1 MRGKSKARGILLS
14 LCQIWF
20 FSQKYFDRTMQ
31 KYYHARPMTVIDSL
45 EFAQTG
51 QSLSGDLPIPGLT
64 RLRDSLADALG
75 KIEFVVKGG
84 LDGRRRPTLSV
95 EVSGVLHLQC
105 QRCLGVL
112 DYPLR
117 ISSTLLLVSPS
128 GVAAEDLEAEDA
140 EWIEASTTLDVTELV
155 EDEILLSLPY
165 APRHVDES
173 CGRGPVATP
182 ESAKVLA
189 FAKLGALKRNSN

>member
-1 MRGKSKARGILLS
+1 
-14 LCQIWF
+14 
-20 FSQKYFDRTMQ
+20 
-31 KYYHARPMTVIDSL
+31 MTVIDSL

-51 QSLSGDLPIPGLT
+51 QSLRGDLPIPELT
-64 RLRDSLADALG
+64 RLRDSLADVLG

>member
-1 MRGKSKARGILLS
+1 MRGKFKAWGILLS

-20 FSQKYFDRTMQ
+20 FSQNYFDRTMQ

-51 QSLSGDLPIPGLT
+51 QSLRGDLPIPGLT
-64 RLRDSLADALG
+64 RLRDSLADVLG
-75 KIEFVVKGG
+75 KIEFVVNGG

-128 GVAAEDLEAEDA
+128 GAAAEDLEAEDA

-165 APRHVDES
+165 APRHVDDG
-173 CGRGPVATP
+173 CQRGPIAAP
-182 ESAKVLA
+182 ENAKVLA
-189 FAKLGALKRNSN
+189 FAKLAALKRNSN

>member
-1 MRGKSKARGILLS
+1 MRGKFKAWGILLS

-20 FSQKYFDRTMQ
+20 FSQNYFDRTMQ

-51 QSLSGDLPIPGLT
+51 QSLRGDLPIPGLT

-84 LDGRRRPTLSV
+84 LDERRRPTLSV
-95 EVSGVLHLQC
+95 DVSGVLHLQC

-128 GVAAEDLEAEDA
+128 GAAAEDLEAEDA

-173 CGRGPVATP
+173 CRRGPVATP
-182 ESAKVLA
+182 ENA
-189 FAKLGALKRNSN
+189 